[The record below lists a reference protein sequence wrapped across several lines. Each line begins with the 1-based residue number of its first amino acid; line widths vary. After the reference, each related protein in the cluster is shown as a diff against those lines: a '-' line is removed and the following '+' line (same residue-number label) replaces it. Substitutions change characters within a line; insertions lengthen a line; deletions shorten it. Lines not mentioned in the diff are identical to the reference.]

1 MTAPKAATTNI
12 LGPTTVG
19 RFLADF
25 WQRQPLLVRN
35 ALPNFEPPLDGHDL
49 ATLSLQKEVESRL
62 VQTVNDVEADHFKLS
77 HGPFS
82 ETTFANLPTR
92 DWTLLVQA
100 VNLWTA
106 DLDPL
111 LEHFSFLPPWRLDDI
126 MASFAVPGGTVGPH
140 FDQYDVFLLQVT
152 GERHWRIG
160 QRCDES
166 STLSPSSDLSTLAD
180 FDEQSA
186 WTLEPG
192 DMLYVPP
199 GVAHWGVAETQCLT
213 FSIGFRS
220 PTLFELMDDLAV
232 EIGSQPANPVFTDP
246 PLTQA
251 MASTKI
257 DPAFVSQ
264 VQAMLTTLIED
275 EQLLGTWLAK
285 YMTRPKYTDLTEL
298 TEEVRTAEFGGK
310 RFVNGEL
317 QD

>member
-1 MTAPKAATTNI
+1 MARSNI
-12 LGPTTVG
+12 LGPTPVD
-19 RFLADF
+19 RFLADY
-25 WQRQPLLVRN
+25 WQRQPLLVRG

-49 ATLSLQKEVESRL
+49 AALSLQDEVESRL
-62 VQTVNDVEADHFKLS
+62 VETVLADNEDKDDHIKLS

-82 ETTFANLPTR
+82 DATFANLPER

-100 VNLWTA
+100 VNLWTP
-106 DLDPL
+106 DLNPL
-111 LEHFSFLPPWRLDDI
+111 LDHFSFLPPWRLDDI
-126 MASFAVPGGTVGPH
+126 MASFAVPGGSVGPH
-140 FDQYDVFLLQVT
+140 FDQYDVFLLQIT
-152 GERHWRIG
+152 GERYWRIG

-166 STLSPSSDLSTLAD
+166 STLSPSSDLSTLSG
-180 FDEQSA
+180 FDELAA
-186 WTLEPG
+186 WTLGPG

-199 GVAHWGVAETQCLT
+199 GVAHWGVAETECLT

-220 PTLFELMDDLAV
+220 PTLFELMDDLAA
-232 EIGSQPANPVFTDP
+232 EIGSQPENPVLTDP
-246 PLTQA
+246 PLTEA

-264 VQAMLTTLIED
+264 VQAMLSKLIGD

-285 YMTRPKYTDLTEL
+285 YMTRPKYADLTKL
-298 TEEVRTAEFGGK
+298 TEELRTAEFGGK